1 MGLLFEWDSKKA
13 ALNIAKHSVSFAEAT
28 TIFGD
33 KRSITIPDPKHSQK
47 EARFVTIGKTF
58 STNVI
63 VVVYTERGNKI
74 RIISARQ
81 ASRKERKTYEEI
93 YEQES

>member
-1 MGLLFEWDSKKA
+1 MGLVFEWDSKKA
-13 ALNIAKHSVSFAEAT
+13 AINIEKHSVSFAEAT

-33 KRSITIPDPKHSQK
+33 KFSITIPDLKHSQK
-47 EARFVTIGKTF
+47 EARFVTIGKTI
-58 STNVI
+58 SAQVI
-63 VVVYTERGNKI
+63 VVVHTERGDKI

-81 ASRKERKTYEEI
+81 ASQKERKTYEEI

>member
-1 MGLLFEWDSKKA
+1 MCLVFEWDSKKA
-13 ALNIAKHSVSFAEAT
+13 AINIAKQSVSFAEAT

-33 KRSITIPDPKHSQK
+33 KFSITIPDPKHSQK
-47 EARFVTIGKTF
+47 EARFVTIGKTI
-58 STNVI
+58 SAQVI
-63 VVVYTERGNKI
+63 VVVHTERGDKI